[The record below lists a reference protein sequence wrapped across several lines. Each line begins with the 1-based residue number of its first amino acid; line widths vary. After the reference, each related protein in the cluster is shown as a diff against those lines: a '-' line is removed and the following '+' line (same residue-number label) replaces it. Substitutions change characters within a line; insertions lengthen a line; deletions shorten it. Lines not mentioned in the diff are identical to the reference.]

1 MTFKDDLAEAEAR
14 ARAALEE
21 SRAHEMYVSYTN
33 DDDGVRLYCACGK
46 LNNPLGYRPTIA
58 EIAVAVGAHLE
69 EVGHA

>member
-1 MTFKDDLAEAEAR
+1 
-14 ARAALEE
+14 
-21 SRAHEMYVSYTN
+21 MYVSYTN
-33 DDDGVRLYCACGK
+33 DDDGVHLYCACGK